1 MFPQYSAATTA
12 SIFDKLSEELSKW
25 RNIPDIRFLSTYH
38 DHIFI
43 LMRVQTK

>member
-25 RNIPDIRFLSTYH
+25 RNIQISDFCL
-38 DHIFI
+38 HIMIIIYI
-43 LMRVQTK
+43 LMHVLRK